1 MTGGCWHFSLLPN
14 AGLSTRMRCSLWAP
28 NKLLHRKTTKMK
40 TRTMF
45 LALAFCL
52 SAIAVSFADNPNIGT
67 WKLNESKSKIPAGVS
82 KNTTVTYTAD
92 GDSLKAVLDGVDG
105 KGNPTHSEW
114 TGKFDGKD
122 YPVTGDPNVDSRSI
136 TKVDEHHYK
145 VASKKDGKV
154 VQSGN
159 IVLAPD
165 DKSRTLT
172 ISGTNAA
179 GKKTSATYIYDKQ

>member
-1 MTGGCWHFSLLPN
+1 
-14 AGLSTRMRCSLWAP
+14 
-28 NKLLHRKTTKMK
+28 MK
-40 TRTMF
+40 TRTML

-52 SAIAVSFADNPNIGT
+52 SVVALSFADNPNVGT

-92 GDSLKAVLDGVDG
+92 GDNLKAVLDGVDG

>member
-1 MTGGCWHFSLLPN
+1 
-14 AGLSTRMRCSLWAP
+14 
-28 NKLLHRKTTKMK
+28 MK

-52 SAIAVSFADNPNIGT
+52 SVVAMSFADNPNVGT
-67 WKLNESKSKIPAGVS
+67 WKLNESRSKIPAGVS
-82 KNTTVTYTAD
+82 KNTTVSYTAD
-92 GDSLKAVLDGVDG
+92 GDNLKAVLDGVDG

-114 TGKFDGKD
+114 IGKFDGKD

-154 VQSGN
+154 LQSGN

-165 DKSRTLT
+165 GKSRTLT
-172 ISGTNAA
+172 TSGTNAA
-179 GKKTSATYIYDKQ
+179 GKKMSATYIYDKQ

>member
-1 MTGGCWHFSLLPN
+1 ML
-14 AGLSTRMRCSLWAP
+14 
-28 NKLLHRKTTKMK
+28 
-40 TRTMF
+40 

-52 SAIAVSFADNPNIGT
+52 SVVAVSFADNPNVGT
-67 WKLNESKSKIPAGVS
+67 WKLNDAKSKIPAGVS

-92 GDSLKAVLDGVDG
+92 GDNLKAVLDGVDG

-165 DKSRTLT
+165 GKSRTLT